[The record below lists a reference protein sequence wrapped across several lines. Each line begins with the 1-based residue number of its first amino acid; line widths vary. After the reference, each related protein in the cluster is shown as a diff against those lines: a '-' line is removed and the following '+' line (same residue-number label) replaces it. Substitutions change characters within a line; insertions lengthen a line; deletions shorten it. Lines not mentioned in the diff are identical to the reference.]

1 MKLTQ
6 FTLYKNTL
14 FTDMQN
20 TVHFNSNN
28 DRDQFFD
35 REFTGENVKTFQTSF
50 NFRRDMGTLK
60 VPELFEN
67 LMGFNY
73 CRFVNGFDKKT
84 YYAYIVSMKYL
95 NDNTTQLDLVIYT
108 VMTYTQGNIL
118 ENLQNVEDIRQHIP
132 QNIMNNRIDSK
143 VIRKHL
149 PHNIINY
156 RMDYLRNNSDKLQT
170 SYIMLVDST
179 LLGGAVFINDLYYI
193 IQTAIVLD

>member
-84 YYAYIVSMKYL
+84 YYAYRSEEHTSEL
-95 NDNTTQLDLVIYT
+95 QSRFDLVCRLL
-108 VMTYTQGNIL
+108 L
-118 ENLQNVEDIRQHIP
+118 E
-132 QNIMNNRIDSK
+132 K
-143 VIRKHL
+143 T
-149 PHNIINY
+149 
-156 RMDYLRNNSDKLQT
+156 KL
-170 SYIMLVDST
+170 SI
-179 LLGGAVFINDLYYI
+179 
-193 IQTAIVLD
+193 